1 MISVGSSNSEARSA
15 AFALANGWHDY
26 LKDGSDRMTDCLS
39 EMRKTAI
46 DVICHYGYADDS
58 VYDSL
63 EKSYINN
70 FISPHPD
77 YDEIKKTLD
86 ALAAIDTDKSVR
98 LLLLFLQG
106 LHQKRN
112 SGLWSEKETQIF
124 PWITHC
130 ISSTK
135 IISRNVWNLLMIIY
149 RTDKYTTQER
159 LHARNALVKIKE
171 NAVLKPINKTSA
183 KS

>member
-1 MISVGSSNSEARSA
+1 MLHTGSNTAEARSA
-15 AFALANGWHDY
+15 AFALANGWADY
-26 LKDGSDRMTDCLS
+26 MNSGSDRMTDCLR

-46 DVICHYGYADDS
+46 DVICRYGYADDS

-63 EKSYINN
+63 EKSYVNN
-70 FISPHPD
+70 FINPHPD
-77 YDEIKKTLD
+77 YEEIKKTLE
-86 ALAAIDTDKSVR
+86 ALAAIDTDRSVR

-112 SGLWSEKETQIF
+112 NGLWSEKETQIF

-135 IISRNVWNLLMIIY
+135 VISRNVWNLLMAIY
-149 RTDKYTTQER
+149 RADKYSTQEK
-159 LHARNALVKIKE
+159 LHARNALVKLKQ

-183 KS
+183 QS

>member
-1 MISVGSSNSEARSA
+1 MMPTGSDTSEARSA
-15 AFALANGWHDY
+15 AFALATGWESYMNG
-26 LKDGSDRMTDCLS
+26 SERMTDCLS

-63 EKSYINN
+63 EKSYVNN
-70 FISPHPD
+70 FISPNPD
-77 YDEIKKTLD
+77 YEEIKKTLY
-86 ALAAIDTDKSVR
+86 ALSAIDTVKSVR

-112 SGLWSEKETQIF
+112 SGLWSEKETRIF

-135 IISRNVWNLLMIIY
+135 IISRNVWNLLMMIY
-149 RTDKYTTQER
+149 RSEIYTTQER
-159 LHARNALVKIKE
+159 LHAKNALLKIKQ
-171 NAVLKPINKTSA
+171 NAVLKPIDKTSA
-183 KS
+183 K